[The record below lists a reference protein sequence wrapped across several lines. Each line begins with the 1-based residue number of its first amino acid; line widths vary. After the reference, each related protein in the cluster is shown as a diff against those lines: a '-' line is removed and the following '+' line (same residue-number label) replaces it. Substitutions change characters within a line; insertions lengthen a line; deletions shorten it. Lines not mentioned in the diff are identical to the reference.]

1 MSTSG
6 VAGPAPNMTEWVR
19 SELAGR
25 IASEALRPGD
35 QLPTERELCD
45 EFGVSRVTVRRALAL
60 LAEDGRIYSVR
71 GRGTFVS
78 SALLEE
84 PPNTLLSFHDLVGR
98 EGVHVGATVL
108 RAEVRQATWE
118 QAQEFEIAPGAPL
131 FFLSRLR
138 TLDDLPVAIDDT
150 LLPLSLAPDMPS
162 LDWREA
168 SLYETLRA
176 AGHTPH
182 HAEYTVGAR
191 GASASEVGPLR
202 VEVGFAVLTASS
214 LTREEGGRLLVSGL
228 ITYRGDRYR
237 FRSTQ
242 VAGTDP
248 LGPTPVRRAGGHR
261 APAFT

>member
-1 MSTSG
+1 
-6 VAGPAPNMTEWVR
+6 MTEWVR
-19 SELAGR
+19 SELAAR
-25 IASEALRPGD
+25 IASEAIRPGD
-35 QLPTERELCD
+35 QLPTERELCV
-45 EFGVSRVTVRRALAL
+45 EFGVSRVTVRRALAQ
-60 LAEDGRIYSVR
+60 LAEERQIYSVR

-78 SALLEE
+78 TAILGE

-98 EGVHVGATVL
+98 EGVSVGASVL
-108 RAEVRQATWE
+108 ESEVRSATWE
-118 QAQEFEIAPGAPL
+118 QAEEFGIAPGSPL

-150 LLPLSLAPDMPS
+150 LLPLSLAPEMPD
-162 LDWREA
+162 LDWGEA

-191 GASASEVGPLR
+191 GATPSEVGPLR
-202 VEVGFAVLTASS
+202 VEVGFAVLAASS
-214 LTREEGGRLLVSGL
+214 LTRDESGRLLVSGL

-242 VAGTDP
+242 VAGTEP
-248 LGPTPVRRAGGHR
+248 LGPTPAREALAHR
-261 APAFT
+261 GRPVG